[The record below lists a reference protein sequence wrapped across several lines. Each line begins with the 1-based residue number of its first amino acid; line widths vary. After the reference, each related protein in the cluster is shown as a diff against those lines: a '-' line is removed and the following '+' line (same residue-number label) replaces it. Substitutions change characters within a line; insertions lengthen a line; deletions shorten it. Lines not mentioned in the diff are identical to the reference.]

1 MAEAAAQVFGYG
13 RPGFVIIVLVML
25 GVGSWLGEL
34 ILGAVNKG
42 QVANMLR
49 TATTIVAILSVVAV
63 AWQLLKKFFDFTTGV
78 M

>member
-1 MAEAAAQVFGYG
+1 MAEAAREVFGPG
-13 RPGFVIIVLVML
+13 KPGFVIIILVML

-42 QVANMLR
+42 QVAGMLR
-49 TATTIVAILSVVAV
+49 TATTIVAILAVVAV

>member
-1 MAEAAAQVFGYG
+1 MAEAAKQVFGYG
-13 RPGFVIIVLVML
+13 QPGFVIITLVML

-42 QVANMLR
+42 QVAGMVR
-49 TATTIVAILSVVAV
+49 TATTIVAILAVVVV
-63 AWQLLKKFFDFTTGV
+63 AWQLLKKFFDFTTGA

>member
-1 MAEAAAQVFGYG
+1 MAEAAVQVFGFG

-42 QVANMLR
+42 QIGAMLK
-49 TATTIVAILSVVAV
+49 TVTTIVAILSMLTV
-63 AWQLLKKFFDFTTGV
+63 AWQLLEKFFDFTSGK